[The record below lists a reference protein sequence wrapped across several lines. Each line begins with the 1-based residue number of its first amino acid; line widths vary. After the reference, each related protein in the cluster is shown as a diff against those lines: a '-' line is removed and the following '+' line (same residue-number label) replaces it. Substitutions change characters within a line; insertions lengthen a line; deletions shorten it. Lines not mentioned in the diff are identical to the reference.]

1 MEILKGTTYFD
12 KFKLGKQYPYLN
24 KDVKCDILI
33 IGGGIDGAIVN
44 YYLSKKFKTILID
57 KARFGLGDTVA
68 ATALLEYQLDDFAED
83 LNKELSKSE
92 VEKIYKLGLESI
104 NKISNISK
112 QIGNDF
118 DFKRKPSFVYSNLSK
133 DIESFKKEY
142 NFRKSCGL
150 KCELFT
156 KETNPFPFDIEVGIY
171 CEDGGAELNPYL
183 FTHSLLKNS
192 SGKKYENT
200 EAFAVEKNGDGLVCI
215 TNYGYK
221 IFCKKVVYTTGFNE
235 SLISKKSLSE
245 KYVSYSI
252 VTNPINEL
260 TWESD
265 ALIQDFM
272 EPYHYLRKL
281 PDGRLIFG
289 GEDTVYKGKI
299 DDNLAGKKYE
309 VLLENLEKLFPAFK
323 DKIKAEYCFCGLF
336 ASTSNNLG
344 IISKISLENA
354 FIFSSCGANGIINAF
369 FGVELLLDLF
379 ENKNNWLEKIFSI
392 ERKIY

>member
-1 MEILKGTTYFD
+1 M
-12 KFKLGKQYPYLN
+12 GKQYPYLN

-104 NKISNISK
+104 KKISNISK

-156 KETNPFPFDIEVGIY
+156 KKTNPFPFDIEVGI
-171 CEDGGAELNPYL
+171 
-183 FTHSLLKNS
+183 
-192 SGKKYENT
+192 
-200 EAFAVEKNGDGLVCI
+200 
-215 TNYGYK
+215 
-221 IFCKKVVYTTGFNE
+221 
-235 SLISKKSLSE
+235 
-245 KYVSYSI
+245 I
-252 VTNPINEL
+252 VKMVGQ
-260 TWESD
+260 S
-265 ALIQDFM
+265 
-272 EPYHYLRKL
+272 
-281 PDGRLIFG
+281 
-289 GEDTVYKGKI
+289 
-299 DDNLAGKKYE
+299 
-309 VLLENLEKLFPAFK
+309 
-323 DKIKAEYCFCGLF
+323 
-336 ASTSNNLG
+336 
-344 IISKISLENA
+344 
-354 FIFSSCGANGIINAF
+354 
-369 FGVELLLDLF
+369 
-379 ENKNNWLEKIFSI
+379 
-392 ERKIY
+392 